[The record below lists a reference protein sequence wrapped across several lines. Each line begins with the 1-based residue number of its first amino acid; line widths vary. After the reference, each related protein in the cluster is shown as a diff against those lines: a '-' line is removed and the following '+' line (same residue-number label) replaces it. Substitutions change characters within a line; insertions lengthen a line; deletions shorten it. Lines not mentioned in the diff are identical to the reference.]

1 MIKAFT
7 YMFKDN
13 RFIQKS
19 SIYFLFLLIGTFCTN
34 YANILLKAGGK
45 PVLHLVYLAGI
56 ILLLVPYGYVVS
68 CIKALTEQKE
78 NFILPMFNVK
88 TNFVI
93 GLKYIIAILLL
104 SLIFGFITVAAAF
117 MIGLIC
123 GILKAK
129 VLAIVLLSLV
139 ITSAVLLLIFY
150 TLALN
155 WIFANT
161 QAITSFLQFKRAH
174 ALISQDYP
182 RYWKGVGLA
191 FGLNF
196 VLGILLIFVLGLA
209 GKNIVSIFFATL
221 MSTFLTSYIVFVN
234 AMINAKSISPDCRI

>member
-88 TNFVI
+88 T
-93 GLKYIIAILLL
+93 
-104 SLIFGFITVAAAF
+104 
-117 MIGLIC
+117 
-123 GILKAK
+123 K

-221 MSTFLTSYIVFVN
+221 ISTFLTSYIVFVN

>member
-1 MIKAFT
+1 MRNIKS
-7 YMFKDN
+7 
-13 RFIQKS
+13 KS
-19 SIYFLFLLIGTFCTN
+19 S
-34 YANILLKAGGK
+34 
-45 PVLHLVYLAGI
+45 
-56 ILLLVPYGYVVS
+56 GY
-68 CIKALTEQKE
+68 C
-78 NFILPMFNVK
+78 
-88 TNFVI
+88 
-93 GLKYIIAILLL
+93 
-104 SLIFGFITVAAAF
+104 
-117 MIGLIC
+117 
-123 GILKAK
+123 
-129 VLAIVLLSLV
+129 LLSLV

-221 MSTFLTSYIVFVN
+221 ISTFLTSYIVFVN

>member
-161 QAITSFLQFKRAH
+161 QAIPHSCNLR
-174 ALISQDYP
+174 
-182 RYWKGVGLA
+182 GL
-191 FGLNF
+191 
-196 VLGILLIFVLGLA
+196 
-209 GKNIVSIFFATL
+209 
-221 MSTFLTSYIVFVN
+221 MH
-234 AMINAKSISPDCRI
+234 

>member
-104 SLIFGFITVAAAF
+104 SLIFGF

-221 MSTFLTSYIVFVN
+221 ISTFLTSYIVFVN